1 MFQYLHDNPRLAWK
15 MTVDEANDRYRF
27 DQRLPWQ
34 QNYQSRMGSLIDRW
48 VRDPSTYHVTE
59 ITHMQLPE
67 GL

>member
-1 MFQYLHDNPRLAWK
+1 MRVFQYRGAPGWT
-15 MTVDEANDRYRF
+15 MTVDDANDRYRF

-34 QNYQSRMGSLIDRW
+34 LDYQSCMGSLIDRW
-48 VRDPSTYHVTE
+48 LRSPGIYHVTE